1 MKRILVI
8 NQYNSDNIGD
18 NLLNEML
25 CLNLKRMGYNTDN
38 VGYAQQH
45 KQVVEYK
52 IDDSKVNFVKL
63 FLKRIISPWLKY
75 QLIYKLKLNTS
86 QKNLK
91 KQKWDAV
98 IIGGGQ
104 LLKHNSVF
112 MYCFRH
118 WINWAKKN
126 DIPIILHGI
135 GVDSELSKYEIKVY
149 KKYLRYVQVVNC
161 RDIETKEIMKQK
173 FDVKAYISPD
183 IAFTYSNEK
192 VGKDNKNAI
201 LVMPY
206 SYLTARRSFKFN
218 ISKSQY
224 FKTIEHKIKNI
235 KEKEPDL
242 KVVLAAT
249 TSDDA
254 SECYRFAEWYA
265 NSGEKCIVRKIQ
277 DSDTLFQEACK
288 SKYMITGRMHAMI
301 VGLIAGAKIEPILV
315 SNKIKFFEINYLKQE
330 IDLREISR
338 QAFEGLEKSVKK
350 VLF

>member
-1 MKRILVI
+1 MKRILVV

-38 VGYAQQH
+38 VGYAQQN

-52 IDDSKVNFVKL
+52 IDNLKVNFVKS
-63 FLKRIISPWLKY
+63 FLKRIILPWLKY
-75 QLIYKLKLNTS
+75 QLIYKLRLNTS

-91 KQKWDAV
+91 NKKWDAV

-104 LLKHNSVF
+104 LIKHNSVF

-118 WINWAKKN
+118 WINWAQKN
-126 DIPIILHGI
+126 DIPIILHGV
-135 GVDSELSKYEIKVY
+135 GVDSGLSKHEVKVY
-149 KKYLRYVQVVNC
+149 KKCLKYVQVVNC
-161 RDIETKEIMKQK
+161 RDIETKEIMRQK

-183 IAFTYSNEK
+183 IAFTYRNEK
-192 VGKDNKNAI
+192 AGKYNKNVI

-206 SYLTARRSFKFN
+206 SYITARKSFQFN
-218 ISKSQY
+218 ISKRQY
-224 FKTIEHKIKNI
+224 FEIMEHKIKKI
-235 KEKEPDL
+235 KDKEPDL
-242 KVVLAAT
+242 RVVLAAT

-254 SECYRFAEWYA
+254 SECYRFAKWCA
-265 NSGEKCIVRKIQ
+265 NSGERCIVRKIQ

-315 SNKIKFFEINYLKQE
+315 SNKIKTFEVSYLEKE
-330 IDLREISR
+330 CNLKKISR
-338 QAFEGLEKSVKK
+338 QAFEGLERSIKQ

>member
-1 MKRILVI
+1 MKRILVV

-25 CLNLKRMGYNTDN
+25 CLNLKRMGYSIDN
-38 VGYAQQH
+38 VGYAQQN

-52 IDDSKVNFVKL
+52 IDNSKVNFMKS

-75 QLIYKLKLNTS
+75 QLIYKLRLNTS

-91 KQKWDAV
+91 NKKWDAV

-135 GVDSELSKYEIKVY
+135 GVDSGLSKHEIKIY
-149 KKYLRYVQVVNC
+149 KKCLKYVQVINC
-161 RDIETKEIMKQK
+161 RDVETKEIMRQK
-173 FDVKAYISPD
+173 FDVIAYISPD
-183 IAFTYSNEK
+183 IAFTYHNEEAEK
-192 VGKDNKNAI
+192 YNKDVI

-206 SYLTARRSFKFN
+206 SYMTARKAFQFN

-224 FKTIEHKIKNI
+224 FKTMRHKIKDI
-235 KEKEPDL
+235 KDKEPNL
-242 KVVLAAT
+242 RVVLAAT

-254 SECYRFAEWYA
+254 TECYRFAEWCA
-265 NSGEKCIVRKIQ
+265 DSGERYIVKKIQ
-277 DSDTLFQEACK
+277 DSSTLFQEACK
-288 SKYMITGRMHAMI
+288 AKYMISGRMHAMI

-315 SNKIKFFEINYLKQE
+315 SNKIKTFEISYLEKE
-330 IDLREISR
+330 CNLKKISR
-338 QAFEGLEKSVKK
+338 QAVEGLERSIKQ

>member
-38 VGYAQQH
+38 VGYAQQY

-52 IDDSKVNFVKL
+52 IDDSKVNFAKS
-63 FLKRIISPWLKY
+63 FLKKIISPWLKY
-75 QLIYKLKLNTS
+75 QLIYKLRLNTS

-91 KQKWDAV
+91 KQRWDAV

-112 MYCFRH
+112 IYCFRH
-118 WINWAKKN
+118 WINWAKKE

-135 GVDSELSKYEIKVY
+135 GADSELSKYEIKVY
-149 KKYLRYVQVVNC
+149 KKCLKYVQVVNC
-161 RDIETKEIMKQK
+161 RDIETKEIMRQK

-183 IAFTYSNEK
+183 IAFTYRNEK
-192 VGKDNKNAI
+192 VEKYNKNVI

-206 SYLTARRSFKFN
+206 SYLTAKRSFQFN
-218 ISKSQY
+218 VSKSQY
-224 FKTIEHKIKNI
+224 FEIIRHKIKNI
-235 KEKEPDL
+235 KEKESDL
-242 KVVLAAT
+242 SVVLAAT

-265 NSGEKCIVRKIQ
+265 NIGEKCSVRKIQ

-288 SKYMITGRMHAMI
+288 AKYMITGRMHAMI
-301 VGLIAGAKIEPILV
+301 VGLIAGVKIEPILV
-315 SNKIKFFEINYLKQE
+315 SNKIKFFEKNYLKE
-330 IDLREISR
+330 ELNLEEISR
-338 QAFEGLEKSVKK
+338 QAFEGLEKSIKQA
-350 VLF
+350 LF